1 MPSFHQPATVLT
13 DHAFEVPLDHA
24 DPHGRQITVFAR
36 EVVARENAGR
46 SAGDLPW
53 LCFFQGGPG
62 QQSPRPKGRDGW
74 LDRALR
80 DYRVLLLDQRGTG
93 RSSPA
98 NRLTLACLGTPEAQ
112 AEYLTHFRADS
123 IVADAELIRRRLTG
137 GAPWS
142 VLGQSFGGF
151 CAVTYLSQAPGGLTE
166 AFITGGLPGLAT
178 SADDVYVA
186 TYPLV
191 AARTAAH
198 YERYPDDAGQARK
211 IAGYLLSKEVLLP
224 SGAPLTAEAFQSLGN
239 CLGMSTGSDDLHY
252 LIEDA
257 FDGDEISDTFRYRT
271 QALLT
276 FAGGPL
282 YAVLHEACYAQ
293 QTATRWAAQ
302 RIRERFPAFSAEAAL
317 DGSDP
322 ILFTGEMI
330 YPWMVA
336 ADPVLR
342 PLADAA
348 DLLAEHDRW
357 PRLYDE
363 AQLGRNTVPAAAAV
377 YYDDMYVP
385 QQFSVATAA
394 RIRGLRRWVTSEFEH
409 DGLRASGGTV
419 LDRLIGMVRGTA

>member
-1 MPSFHQPATVLT
+1 MPSFHQPGTVLT

-24 DPHGRQITVFAR
+24 DPRGRQITVFAR

-112 AEYLTHFRADS
+112 AEYLAHFRADS
-123 IVADAELIRRRLTG
+123 IVADAELIRQRLTG

-178 SADDVYVA
+178 PADDVYVA

-191 AARTAAH
+191 AAKTAAH

-211 IAGYLLSKEVLLP
+211 IAAYLLAKEVLLP
-224 SGAPLTAEAFQSLGN
+224 SGAPLTAEAFQALGN

-257 FDGDEISDTFRYRT
+257 FDGDEISDTFLYRT

-342 PLADAA
+342 PLAEAA
-348 DLLAEHDRW
+348 ELLAEHDSW

-363 AQLGRNTVPAAAAV
+363 AQLSRNTVPAAAAV

-394 RIRGLRRWVTSEFEH
+394 RIRGLRRWVTSEYEH